1 MVCAY
6 AKQDGRGNLRVA
18 KTPPL
23 QSGVCGDIIA
33 IPMSPLPPPC
43 AYHTTTWRATV
54 FITGAALLGRALAPL
69 GIAPTENIMSNP
81 VMVRHVM
88 PF

>member
-1 MVCAY
+1 MRMAT
-6 AKQDGRGNLRVA
+6 GRRRGGWGNLRVA

-54 FITGAALLGRALAPL
+54 FITDAALLGRVSLAPL
-69 GIAPTENIMSNP
+69 GTAPTEITIANLAN
-81 VMVRHVM
+81 
-88 PF
+88 

>member
-1 MVCAY
+1 M
-6 AKQDGRGNLRVA
+6 RGDWAGESSRCEDPAPTV
-18 KTPPL
+18 
-23 QSGVCGDIIA
+23 GVCGEGVACRIA

-54 FITGAALLGRALAPL
+54 FITDAALLWRALAPL
-69 GIAPTENIMSNP
+69 GTAPTENIMSNP
-81 VMVRHVM
+81 VMVRNVM

>member
-1 MVCAY
+1 M
-6 AKQDGRGNLRVA
+6 RVRWA
-18 KTPPL
+18 GESSRCEDPAPTV
-23 QSGVCGDIIA
+23 GVCGDIIA

-54 FITGAALLGRALAPL
+54 FITDAALLGRALAPL
-69 GIAPTENIMSNP
+69 GTAPTENIMSNP

>member
-1 MVCAY
+1 MERKAPKSLTPYGPFAAFSLLECGGL
-6 AKQDGRGNLRVA
+6 DPILPCLGGR
-18 KTPPL
+18 
-23 QSGVCGDIIA
+23 SD
-33 IPMSPLPPPC
+33 
-43 AYHTTTWRATV
+43 
-54 FITGAALLGRALAPL
+54 AALLGRALAPL